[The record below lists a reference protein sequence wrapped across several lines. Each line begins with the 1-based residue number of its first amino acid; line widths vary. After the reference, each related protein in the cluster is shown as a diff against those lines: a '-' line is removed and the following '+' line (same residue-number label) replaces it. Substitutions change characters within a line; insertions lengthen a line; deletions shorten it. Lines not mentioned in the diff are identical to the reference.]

1 MVRKMDRNTLISII
15 QEEIEE
21 VMKEREM
28 TSGEESKK
36 ERIVKDLKAKV
47 PYLKKKYGD
56 RWKSVMY
63 AIATKT
69 AMSEALDPVGK
80 EDDDVDNDGDSDSSD
95 KYLKNRRAAVSK
107 AMKKEELDP
116 VGKEDDDVDND
127 GDSDSSDKYL
137 KNRRNAVAKAMKE
150 SEDMTDREVDNRE
163 KIADR
168 LMKKKADF
176 KKRYGDKW
184 EDVLYAT
191 ATKLAMSGDTGDE
204 E

>member
-1 MVRKMDRNTLISII
+1 MLKTF
-15 QEEIEE
+15 
-21 VMKEREM
+21 
-28 TSGEESKK
+28 SGGAFS
-36 ERIVKDLKAKV
+36 VKDSIAQIYEKTVNAK
-47 PYLKKKYGD
+47 
-56 RWKSVMY
+56 
-63 AIATKT
+63 I
-69 AMSEALDPVGK
+69 ELDPVGQ

-95 KYLKNRRAAVSK
+95 KYLKNRRK
-107 AMKKEELDP
+107 
-116 VGKEDDDVDND
+116 
-127 GDSDSSDKYL
+127 
-137 KNRRNAVAKAMKE
+137 AVAKAMKE

-204 E
+204 END